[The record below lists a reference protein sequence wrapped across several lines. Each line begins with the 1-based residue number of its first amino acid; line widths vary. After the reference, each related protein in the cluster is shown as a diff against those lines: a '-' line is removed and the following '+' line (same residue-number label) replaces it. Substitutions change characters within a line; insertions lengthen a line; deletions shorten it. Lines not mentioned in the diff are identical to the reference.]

1 MEKNKKIVVGK
12 KLCSVKGRNR
22 ERGIRGREFGED
34 MGIRGRARAIRIRD
48 FNSMVTVTS
57 GNASPHEEEGRRKKG
72 RKGKLC
78 KTEDENGRCVFVNEN
93 GGRERKERIIVGL
106 FHCTKNDQNQLKG
119 FE

>member
-106 FHCTKNDQNQLKG
+106 FG
-119 FE
+119 